1 MRKLAH
7 FILKFPKSILLCIV
21 ILTAASVYPAL
32 NVRTD
37 FNLEGFFPKNDPT
50 INEYEAFT
58 QEFGRDDN
66 TILVGIERE
75 NLFSNETLLDIKAI
89 TDSLKKIPKVL
100 DVQSLWTAREMDGTG
115 SSLQFKNYLTRDK
128 LNTTD
133 LKEVKQKMMDDANV
147 AGVLLSET
155 GNVTA
160 IALEIDDSE
169 DAYNVRQQIL
179 DDLNDVLKPYRATYD
194 FRLSGIPFFRNTYV
208 NLLNNEILFFVSISS
223 ILILL
228 VLYFLYR
235 SITGLVLPII
245 IVWLTVL
252 YTVAFVVMTG
262 GFFEILSSTIA
273 PILLCVGIAD
283 SIHMISKYDDAMRQ
297 GLSKRNAIIEMLMTL
312 GSATLLTS
320 LTTAIGFATLFSS
333 NVTPMKRFGIYTAV
347 GVLLAYLITIFLLP
361 SSLTLLPV
369 KTILKTQKSKFY
381 TWFELKLR
389 QLDAFNRRYYKAI
402 IVVGGFLCVIAVFG
416 ASQVTINS
424 RVFDD
429 IGRDA
434 QVIKDSEYLS
444 NKLTPPFPMEFVIDT
459 KQNDGIKNPELL
471 QKIAD
476 FKTYLLT
483 FKPIQQVTT
492 INAVLREL
500 HQNLAE
506 ASTKATSEE
515 ESNEL
520 PQNRQLIAQYLLLL
534 EFNNSDLLS
543 EYVDFDYQKTRVSAR
558 MFDEGSQTTNNI
570 RAKVK
575 DYLET
580 HFTEEEVTITGTTIL
595 VADLTDNIVYSL
607 TASILLAFLGISIIM
622 ALLFKNVKLVIIS
635 LIPNIMPLLLTAGVM
650 GFLSIYIKPSTAVI
664 FTIAF
669 GIAVDDSIHY
679 LARFRVESKR
689 GAGMVEA
696 LRKSTLK
703 TGKAI
708 IITSIILITG
718 FGTLAF
724 SQFDSTMLMGLLI
737 CLTIGSALMADL
749 IYLPALFYWLKPEL
763 SYQTEKSSPHVEGS
777 SAEVEGELP
786 AEVR

>member
-1 MRKLAH
+1 M
-7 FILKFPKSILLCIV
+7 
-21 ILTAASVYPAL
+21 YPAL
-32 NVRTD
+32 HVRTD

-58 QEFGRDDN
+58 EEFGRDDN
-66 TILVGIERE
+66 TIFVGIEQQ
-75 NLFSNETLLDIKAI
+75 NLFNQKTLLDIKAI
-89 TDSLKKIPKVL
+89 TDSLKKIQHVL
-100 DVQSLWTAREMDGTG
+100 DVQSVWTAREMDGAG
-115 SSLQFKNYLTRDK
+115 NSLRFKNYLTREK
-128 LNTTD
+128 LQNSN
-133 LKEVKQKMMDDANV
+133 LQKVKQRMLEDPNV
-147 AGVLLSET
+147 AGVLLSEE
-155 GNVTA
+155 GDFTA
-160 IALEIDDSE
+160 VALDIDDSE
-169 DAYNVRQQIL
+169 DAYNVRQSIL
-179 DDLNDVLKPYRATYD
+179 DDLNEVLEPYRTTYD
-194 FRLSGIPFFRNTYV
+194 FRLSGIPYFRNTYV

-228 VLYFLYR
+228 VLFVLYR

-283 SIHMISKYDDAMRQ
+283 SIHMISKYDDAMRH
-297 GLSKRNAIIEMLMTL
+297 GLTKRNAIIEMLMTL

-333 NVTPMKRFGIYTAV
+333 NVTPMKRFGMYTAV

-381 TWFELKLR
+381 SWFELKLR
-389 QLDAFNRRYYKAI
+389 QLDAFNRKHYRAI
-402 IVVGGFLCVIAVFG
+402 IIGGGLLCVIALFG
-416 ASQVTINS
+416 ASKVTINS

-444 NKLTPPFPMEFVIDT
+444 DKLTPPFPMEFVIDT
-459 KQNDGIKNPELL
+459 KKNDGVKDPALL
-471 QKIAD
+471 QKIAA
-476 FKTYLLT
+476 FKSYLLQ
-483 FKPIQQVTT
+483 FEPIQQVTT
-492 INAVLREL
+492 VNTVLKEL
-500 HQNLAE
+500 HNNLATD
-506 ASTKATSEE
+506 STKA
-515 ESNEL
+515 ESKSGDYEYGL

-534 EFNNSDLLS
+534 EFNNAELLS
-543 EYVDFDYQKTRVSAR
+543 EYVDFDYQKTRISAR
-558 MFDEGSQTTNNI
+558 MYDEGSKTTNSI
-570 RAKVK
+570 RADVK
-575 DYLET
+575 EYVDT
-580 HFTEEEVTITGTTIL
+580 HFTDQEVTITGTTIL

-607 TASILLAFLGISIIM
+607 TASILLAFLGISVIM
-622 ALLFKNVKLVIIS
+622 ALLFKNLKLVIIS

-689 GAGMVEA
+689 GASMVEA
-696 LRKSTLK
+696 LRLSTLK

-708 IITSIILITG
+708 VITSIILITG

-737 CLTIGSALMADL
+737 CLTIFAALLADL
-749 IYLPALFYWLKPEL
+749 VYLPALFYWLQPDLGYQKESKKQTMESQSSTPE
-763 SYQTEKSSPHVEGS
+763 K
-777 SAEVEGELP
+777 EVT
-786 AEVR
+786 ADFH

>member
-1 MRKLAH
+1 M
-7 FILKFPKSILLCIV
+7 
-21 ILTAASVYPAL
+21 YPAL
-32 NVRTD
+32 HVRTD

-58 QEFGRDDN
+58 EEFGRDDN
-66 TILVGIERE
+66 TIFVGIEQQ
-75 NLFSNETLLDIKAI
+75 NLFNQKTLLDIKAI
-89 TDSLKKIPKVL
+89 TDSLKKIQHVL
-100 DVQSLWTAREMDGTG
+100 DVQSVWTAREMDGAG
-115 SSLQFKNYLTRDK
+115 NSLRFKNYLTREK
-128 LNTTD
+128 LQNSN
-133 LKEVKQKMMDDANV
+133 LQKVKQRMLEDPNV
-147 AGVLLSET
+147 AGVLLSEE
-155 GNVTA
+155 GDFTA
-160 IALEIDDSE
+160 VALDIDDSE
-169 DAYNVRQQIL
+169 DAYNVRQSIL
-179 DDLNDVLKPYRATYD
+179 DDLNEVLEPYRTTYD
-194 FRLSGIPFFRNTYV
+194 FRLSGIPYFRNTYV

-228 VLYFLYR
+228 VLFVLYR

-283 SIHMISKYDDAMRQ
+283 SIHMISKYDDAMRH
-297 GLSKRNAIIEMLMTL
+297 GLTKRNAIIEMLMTL

-333 NVTPMKRFGIYTAV
+333 NVTPMKRFGMYTAV

-381 TWFELKLR
+381 SWFELKLR
-389 QLDAFNRRYYKAI
+389 QLDAFNRKHYRAI
-402 IVVGGFLCVIAVFG
+402 IIGGGLLCVIALFG
-416 ASQVTINS
+416 ASKVTINS

-444 NKLTPPFPMEFVIDT
+444 DKLTPPFPMEFVIDT
-459 KQNDGIKNPELL
+459 KKNDGVKDPALL
-471 QKIAD
+471 QKIAA
-476 FKTYLLT
+476 FKSYLLQ
-483 FKPIQQVTT
+483 FEPIQQVTT
-492 INAVLREL
+492 VNTVLKEL
-500 HQNLAE
+500 HNNLATD
-506 ASTKATSEE
+506 STKA
-515 ESNEL
+515 ESKSGDYEYGL

-534 EFNNSDLLS
+534 EFNNAELLS
-543 EYVDFDYQKTRVSAR
+543 EYVDFDYQKTRISAR
-558 MFDEGSQTTNNI
+558 MYDEGSKTTNSI
-570 RAKVK
+570 RADVK
-575 DYLET
+575 EYVDT
-580 HFTEEEVTITGTTIL
+580 HFTDQEVTITGTTIL

-607 TASILLAFLGISIIM
+607 TASILLAFLGISVIM
-622 ALLFKNVKLVIIS
+622 ALLFKNLKLVIIS

-689 GAGMVEA
+689 GASMVEA
-696 LRKSTLK
+696 LRLSTLK

-708 IITSIILITG
+708 VITSIILITG

-737 CLTIGSALMADL
+737 CLTIFAALLADL
-749 IYLPALFYWLKPEL
+749 VYLPALFYWLQPDL
-763 SYQTEKSSPHVEGS
+763 GYQKESKKQTMESQSSTQEK
-777 SAEVEGELP
+777 EVT
-786 AEVR
+786 ADIH